1 MKNKMPLT
9 QFIKNCIALVFVGL
23 NLISLSA
30 CGQKASSDFYW
41 YEEAKQDDGSI
52 IVVKKIESNSSFSR
66 KEPGSQNYGYRRPRV
81 ELTDPKTGKPIL
93 WYPVNLPALLPYAL
107 HVHDKVPYMF
117 ATFYLGA
124 YGLFGCPIPPY
135 IVFRWEGDKWKRI
148 AMTELPKQF
157 KRRNLL
163 DGAATKIYDGQ
174 QWKFIQSGDKVNAE
188 SIEQYVRSI
197 SELAETGRPYDIYE
211 REIQHKDIGIY
222 EECNGLKNFST
233 KYDNVEL
240 K

>member
-1 MKNKMPLT
+1 
-9 QFIKNCIALVFVGL
+9 
-23 NLISLSA
+23 
-30 CGQKASSDFYW
+30 
-41 YEEAKQDDGSI
+41 
-52 IVVKKIESNSSFSR
+52 
-66 KEPGSQNYGYRRPRV
+66 
-81 ELTDPKTGKPIL
+81 
-93 WYPVNLPALLPYAL
+93 LPPLLPYAL

-117 ATFYLGA
+117 ATFYLDNSYRA
-124 YGLFGCPIPPY
+124 FGCPIPPY

-163 DGAATKIYDGQ
+163 NGAAAKIYDGQ
-174 QWKFIQSGDKVNAE
+174 QWKFIQSGDNVKTD
-188 SIEQYVRSI
+188 SIEQDVRS
-197 SELAETGRPYDIYE
+197 STGLAESGNPHDIYD
-211 REIQHKDIGIY
+211 REIQYKDIGIY